1 MVQLKTDVLF
11 PSLVIVFLSMFL
23 FFQVSPVLARTTV
36 SRPGCVILDSVHKRT
51 PAQVRKHRSAAV
63 TSHRKVSRA
72 STLTVLSS
80 RHKHPPRGKKYQ
92 SASIRNKRSSV
103 VNLARCYQ
111 DKQRPSPGPT
121 FFSRSL
127 RRKLS
132 SKSAIVVDAKTG
144 NVIYAHSPDRTRQP
158 ASTIKVLT
166 GLISL
171 ESLKKSDSVSVSRRA
186 AGMPRSKMYLRRDR
200 SYPADD
206 LINAVL
212 LGSAND
218 ASVALAEKIGG
229 CESKFA
235 DLMTR
240 KAREMGARHTVC
252 KTATGLTARGQKST
266 VRDLA
271 IIFNKAMEN
280 PAFAGRMIRSKVKT
294 REGKTIWTHNKALW
308 KVAGAKAGKTGYT
321 RAARQTYVGMF
332 SRGQDELI
340 VAIMGSETMWG
351 DIKNLV
357 EYSFKKK
364 KRARTKMASAKSAVS
379 RVSALEQL
387 GKNKGLRVLS
397 DRKKGAKL

>member
-1 MVQLKTDVLF
+1 MFQLKTDVLF
-11 PSLVIVFLSMFL
+11 PSLVIVFLSLFL
-23 FFQVSPVLARTTV
+23 FFQVFPVFARTTV
-36 SRPGCVILDSVHKRT
+36 SRSGCVILVSVHKRA
-51 PAQVRKHRSAAV
+51 PAPVRKHRSAAV
-63 TSHRKVSRA
+63 ISPRKVSAA
-72 STLTVLSS
+72 STLTVVSS

-103 VNLARCYQ
+103 VNLGRRYQ
-111 DKQRPSPGPT
+111 DKQRSSRSST

-132 SKSAIVVDAKTG
+132 SKSAIVVDAETG
-144 NVIYAHSPDRTRQP
+144 NVIYAHSPDRPRQP

-171 ESLKKSDSVSVSRRA
+171 ESLEKSDSVSVSRRA
-186 AGMPRSKMYLRRDR
+186 AGMPRSKIYLHRDR

-229 CESKFA
+229 TETRFA
-235 DLMTR
+235 GLMTR
-240 KAREMGARHTVC
+240 KAQQMGARYTVC

-280 PAFAGRMIRSKVKT
+280 PAFAGRMARTKVRT
-294 REGKTIWTHNKALW
+294 REGRTIWTHNKALW
-308 KVAGAKAGKTGYT
+308 KVAGAKGGKTGYT

-340 VAIMGSETMWG
+340 VAIMGSETMWD
-351 DIKNLV
+351 DINNLV

-364 KRARTKMASAKSAVS
+364 KRARTKTASVKSAAS
-379 RVSALEQL
+379 RVAVLEQL
-387 GKNKGLRVLS
+387 SKNQGLRVLS
-397 DRKKGAKL
+397 DRKKGANL